1 MSTPAQRFRA
11 ALSKWF
17 LPGAVYTFVGAGG
30 KTTAMKRAAALLA
43 ESGVKVRM
51 TTTTRVGIDEF
62 EGFPISVVHGRAD
75 LGSAF
80 MDDAPVRLLVGGTLT
95 DQGKYLGLDPGL
107 LGDLS
112 IRADMVLL
120 VEGDGSRKRPM
131 KAPESRE
138 PVIPGNTTT
147 VFALMGAGAFDEPID
162 EAHCYNHQEALT
174 ILGKTGAFFEPPEIA
189 ALAEDPEGCRKGVLP
204 GMAFRLLMNQGDL
217 ERKRRSASEALR
229 LARERYG
236 IRGAL
241 VSFQKGELYD
251 SADD

>member
-1 MSTPAQRFRA
+1 MSTPGQRFRD
-11 ALSKWF
+11 ALSRWF

-30 KTTAMKRAAALLA
+30 KTTAMKRVADFLS
-43 ESGVKVRM
+43 ETGVKARL

-62 EGFPISVVHGRAD
+62 DGFPVSVVHVPRDLARA
-75 LGSAF
+75 LG
-80 MDDAPVRLLVGGTLT
+80 DEAPILLLVGGTLP
-95 DQGKYLGLDPGL
+95 DQGKYLGLEQRTIE
-107 LGDLS
+107 S
-112 IRADMVLL
+112 ASVHADTVLL

-131 KAPESRE
+131 KVPESRE
-138 PVIPGNTTT
+138 PVIPANTST

-162 EAHCYNHQEALT
+162 EAHCYNYQKALA
-174 ILGKTGAFFEPPEIA
+174 LVGKTGSFFEPREIA
-189 ALAEDPEGCRKGVLP
+189 ALAADPEGCCKGVLS

-217 ERKRRSASEALR
+217 ERKRETAIAALT

-251 SADD
+251 TTEE